1 MKLPTLYKGEQE
13 WNCEVV
19 DCGLS
24 SNIIVT
30 FGKTGGKMQ
39 TKYTP
44 ITKGKNIGRSNETS
58 HYEQAVAEATSKWTK
73 QKDKLYLEKGETST
87 IFNVRPML
95 AHSYSDYA
103 HKIVFPCYGQ
113 PKLDGIR
120 CLGAA
125 QGMFSRQGK
134 EFKVLAH
141 IFTSLNYWFNLY
153 PGLIFDGELYTQLI
167 NFQDIIS
174 AVKRDEVSEL
184 TSSIEYHVY
193 DIVSSSTYTD
203 RLNTIKNLPD
213 IPNVKRVQTVIIKNA
228 DEVDYYHA
236 RFVEQ
241 GYEGL
246 MLRNMC
252 GLYREDKRSHD
263 LLKVKEFQDG
273 EFKILAFREDKN
285 GHPVFTCVHN
295 NTEFDVKPQGND
307 KQRKDY
313 LANGSSLLGKMM
325 TVKYFS
331 MTDSDNPVP
340 RFPVGVGIRNYE

>member
-103 HKIVFPCYGQ
+103 HKIIFPCYGQ

-120 CLGAA
+120 CLAPVG
-125 QGMFSRQGK
+125 GLYSRQGK

-141 IFTSLNYWFNLY
+141 ILSSVSEWLDKY
-153 PGLIFDGELYTQLI
+153 PQLVFDGELYTQLI
-167 NFQDIIS
+167 NFQEIIS
-174 AVKRDEVSEL
+174 AVKRDDKNDL
-184 TSSIEYHVY
+184 TKLIEYHVY
-193 DIVSSSTYTD
+193 DVITDGKYSD
-203 RLNTIKNLPD
+203 RLNVIKSLPD
-213 IPNVKRVQTVIIKNA
+213 IDNVKKVQTVIINNA
-228 DEVDYYHA
+228 EEVDYYHA

-246 MLRNMC
+246 MLRNMN
-252 GLYREDKRSHD
+252 GLYRPDKRSVD

-273 EFKILAFREDKN
+273 EFKILDFKADKN

-295 NTEFDVKPQGND
+295 GTEFDVKPQGND
-307 KQRKDY
+307 EQRKNY
-313 LANGSSLLGKMM
+313 LANGLQLIGKMM

-331 MTDSDNPVP
+331 MTDSDKPVP
-340 RFPVGVGIRNYE
+340 RFPVGVSIRNYE